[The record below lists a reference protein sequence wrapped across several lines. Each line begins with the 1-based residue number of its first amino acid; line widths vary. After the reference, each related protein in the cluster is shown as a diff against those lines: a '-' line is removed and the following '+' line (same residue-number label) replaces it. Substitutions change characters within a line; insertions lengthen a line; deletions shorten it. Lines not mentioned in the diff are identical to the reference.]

1 MIAWMR
7 LPTMPGVDVVSD
19 VGSAVTNLGLLALA
33 LGAIFFLIARHRD
46 ALARALSTTAVLGCA
61 ELTAAA
67 DPPRSV
73 IVVGRTG
80 PGPTGPLRAPITG
93 QDCVWYRVV
102 LWSGGPGSSDRSR
115 SVYRSS
121 EPFTVTDSTGA
132 VPVAAGLADR
142 YLFEDDLYR
151 ELPVALVD
159 IDVLDA
165 GPHPDARDR
174 LKRYGFHVSGH
185 RKDVCEIFEY
195 RIAADRP
202 IAVLGRP
209 RRDGSGAVLAT
220 SRGICG
226 VAGQSLDKLRDS
238 ARYHAKDSREASR
251 YFAIGGAA
259 LLAAGLLLRVPGWL
273 AG

>member
-1 MIAWMR
+1 M
-7 LPTMPGVDVVSD
+7 VSD

-33 LGAIFFLIARHRD
+33 LGATFFLIARHRV

-67 DPPRSV
+67 GLRRSV

-80 PGPTGPLRAPITG
+80 PGSTGPLQAPITG

-102 LWSGGPGSSDRSR
+102 WWSGGPGASDRRR

-132 VPVAAGLADR
+132 VQVAARLADR
-142 YLFEDDLYR
+142 YLFEDDIYR
-151 ELPVALVD
+151 ELPVALVE

-165 GPHPDARDR
+165 APHADAWDQ

-185 RKDVCEIFEY
+185 RRDVCEVFEY
-195 RIAADRP
+195 RIPTDRP
-202 IAVLGRP
+202 ITVLGRP
-209 RRDGSGAVLAT
+209 RRDGSGVVVTAGW
-220 SRGICG
+220 GICG
-226 VAGQSLDKLRDS
+226 VAGHSLDKLRAG
-238 ARYHAKDSREASR
+238 ARYHAKDSREAGR

-259 LLAAGLLLRVPGWL
+259 LVAAGLLLRVLGWL